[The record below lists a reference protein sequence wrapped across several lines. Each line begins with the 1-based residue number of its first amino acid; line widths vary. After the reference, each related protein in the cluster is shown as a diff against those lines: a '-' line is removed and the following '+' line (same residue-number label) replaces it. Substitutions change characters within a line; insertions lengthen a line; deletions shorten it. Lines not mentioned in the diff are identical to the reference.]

1 VELEKN
7 LRFACSK
14 EALWALLLDPEV
26 MTACVPGMKSLV
38 VESPTQYR
46 SEVHVKIAFVSA
58 KFKINTRITEQ
69 DMPNFLC
76 AEGTGDDASA
86 ASSFK
91 QVSRMWLI
99 PALEGGT
106 DLKIHVKVD
115 LLGKLGSFGLTMM
128 KTKADRIWEEFG
140 ENLAAHIASHER

>member
-7 LRFACSK
+7 LCFACTPEVLWSK
-14 EALWALLLDPEV
+14 LLDPQV
-26 MTACVPGMKSLV
+26 MTTCVPGMKSLV
-38 VESPTQYR
+38 VDSPTEYR

-58 KFKINTRITEQ
+58 KFKIHTRIVEQ
-69 DMPNFLC
+69 DMPHYLC

-91 QVSRMWLI
+91 QVSRMWLS
-99 PALEGGT
+99 PAAQGGT
-106 DLKIHVKVD
+106 DLKIHVKVT
-115 LLGKLGSFGLTMM
+115 LLGKLGSFGLTIM

-140 ENLAAHIASHER
+140 ENLAAHLAATSI

>member
-7 LRFACSK
+7 LRFACSP
-14 EALWALLLDPEV
+14 EVLWALLLDPEV

-46 SEVHVKIAFVSA
+46 SEVHVKLAFVSA

-69 DMPNFLC
+69 DMPNYLC
-76 AEGTGDDASA
+76 AQGVGDDASA

-91 QVSRMWLI
+91 QVSRMWLS
-99 PALEGGT
+99 AAGEGAT
-106 DLKIHVKVD
+106 ELKIHVQVD

-128 KTKADRIWEEFG
+128 KTKADRIWDEFAQ
-140 ENLAAHIASHER
+140 NLAAYIASH